1 MIYLASL
8 TEEIE
13 DKLEGY
19 YFIHTKE
26 ELDKFVINNK
36 VSNRVVIKAD
46 FARKF
51 FTPSGLVKYVE
62 DAKRVN
68 VNLVIDIDTRV
79 DTLTSTMF
87 IRKLLKAR
95 NTDEF
100 MYLMVKY
107 PKEFIDTVHQCCGDM
122 SALNNEVLASANS
135 VSRLQSIID
144 TLNKELENKK
154 YELELECM
162 NKLRVQSKLDSLVKR
177 INYQYDIKVDQK
189 RLFHV
194 DGNRFDKVLYF
205 KEITR
210 VQYTDTFIYYLK
222 EICRVLYNMPTRVV
236 CIEGYYADG
245 KIPLYPD
252 LVPHHKLRE
261 QDVISGDILMLGMQ
275 PKIMTDVLKNPSNIS
290 ILIIL
295 DRGGYTSPH
304 ISGDNVE
311 YFYLASDVKDV
322 SGNVPPARIISYGK
336 ETLYIPYIEHFEDLD
351 KSERM
356 AKYSSLDIMKKII
369 SLIEGR

>member
-79 DTLTSTMF
+79 DTLTSTRF

-275 PKIMTDVLKNPSNIS
+275 PKIMTDILKNPSNIS

-304 ISGDNVE
+304 ISGENVE

>member
-79 DTLTSTMF
+79 DTLTSTRF

-162 NKLRVQSKLDSLVKR
+162 NKLRVQSDRKS
-177 INYQYDIKVDQK
+177 
-189 RLFHV
+189 
-194 DGNRFDKVLYF
+194 
-205 KEITR
+205 
-210 VQYTDTFIYYLK
+210 
-222 EICRVLYNMPTRVV
+222 VV
-236 CIEGYYADG
+236 
-245 KIPLYPD
+245 
-252 LVPHHKLRE
+252 
-261 QDVISGDILMLGMQ
+261 
-275 PKIMTDVLKNPSNIS
+275 
-290 ILIIL
+290 
-295 DRGGYTSPH
+295 
-304 ISGDNVE
+304 
-311 YFYLASDVKDV
+311 
-322 SGNVPPARIISYGK
+322 
-336 ETLYIPYIEHFEDLD
+336 
-351 KSERM
+351 
-356 AKYSSLDIMKKII
+356 
-369 SLIEGR
+369 

>member
-1 MIYLASL
+1 MTYLASL

-79 DTLTSTMF
+79 DTLTSTRF

-245 KIPLYPD
+245 KISLYPD

-275 PKIMTDVLKNPSNIS
+275 PKIMTDVLKNSSNIS

-295 DRGGYTSPH
+295 DRGGYASPH

-311 YFYLASDVKDV
+311 YFYLASDVKDI
-322 SGNVPPARIISYGK
+322 SGDVPLARIISYGK

>member
-79 DTLTSTMF
+79 DTLTSTRF

-275 PKIMTDVLKNPSNIS
+275 PKIMTDILKNPSNIS

-304 ISGDNVE
+304 ISGGNVE

>member
-79 DTLTSTMF
+79 DTLTSTRF

-275 PKIMTDVLKNPSNIS
+275 PKIMTDILKNPSNIS

-322 SGNVPPARIISYGK
+322 SGNVPLARIISYGK

>member
-1 MIYLASL
+1 M
-8 TEEIE
+8 
-13 DKLEGY
+13 
-19 YFIHTKE
+19 
-26 ELDKFVINNK
+26 
-36 VSNRVVIKAD
+36 
-46 FARKF
+46 
-51 FTPSGLVKYVE
+51 
-62 DAKRVN
+62 
-68 VNLVIDIDTRV
+68 
-79 DTLTSTMF
+79 
-87 IRKLLKAR
+87 
-95 NTDEF
+95 
-100 MYLMVKY
+100 
-107 PKEFIDTVHQCCGDM
+107 
-122 SALNNEVLASANS
+122 
-135 VSRLQSIID
+135 IID

-275 PKIMTDVLKNPSNIS
+275 PKIMTDILKNPSNIS

>member
-79 DTLTSTMF
+79 DTLTSTRF

-107 PKEFIDTVHQCCGDM
+107 PKEFIDTVHQGCGDM

>member
-79 DTLTSTMF
+79 DTLTSTRF

-122 SALNNEVLASANS
+122 SALNNEVMASANS

-275 PKIMTDVLKNPSNIS
+275 PKIMTDILKNPSNIS

-295 DRGGYTSPH
+295 DRGGYTSPQ

-336 ETLYIPYIEHFEDLD
+336 ENLYIPYIEHFEDLD

>member
-79 DTLTSTMF
+79 DTLTSTRF

-275 PKIMTDVLKNPSNIS
+275 PKIMTDILKNPSNIS

-295 DRGGYTSPH
+295 DRGGYTSPQ

>member
-79 DTLTSTMF
+79 DTLTSTRF

>member
-79 DTLTSTMF
+79 DTLTSTRF

-275 PKIMTDVLKNPSNIS
+275 PKIMTDILKNPSNIS

>member
-79 DTLTSTMF
+79 DTLTSTRF

-290 ILIIL
+290 VLIIL